1 TPVDEARRFMVDC
14 FKAAGTPDD
23 HAQIVADNLVEADY
37 RGHYSH
43 GMNRLEMYIRDIQG
57 GMCDAKAKCCIDKE
71 NVATAVVDGKNG
83 LGAVVGKFC
92 MDLAI
97 EKAKKCCSDEE
108 NDGDHLLQVLKN
120 EYNATTERSK
130 VMKILTIFKDWSFRK
145 IQRHF
150 PSATCNMIKIAK
162 EVANEKGILSDTTPK
177 SHPSLQKKL

>member
-1 TPVDEARRFMVDC
+1 MVDC

-97 EKAKKCCSDEE
+97 EKAK
-108 NDGDHLLQVLKN
+108 
-120 EYNATTERSK
+120 NAG
-130 VMKILTIFKDWSFRK
+130 
-145 IQRHF
+145 
-150 PSATCNMIKIAK
+150 IALV
-162 EVANEKGILSDTTPK
+162 VA
-177 SHPSLQKKL
+177 H